1 MIDKREIL
9 EAASAFGLLPNVVE
23 KDYVLGW
30 ALAGINAHPALADSW
45 VFKGGTCLKK
55 CYFETYRFS
64 EDLDFTLRDEG
75 HLNVGFLRNVLGEVV
90 AWVSEQSGLAM
101 PADQLVF
108 DLYENP
114 RGRVSCEARIG
125 YRGPV
130 SPTAAAGGWPK
141 IRLDLTA
148 DERLVLGAVRR
159 DVFHPYSD
167 RPEAGIAILSY
178 AYEEAFGEK
187 IRALGERT
195 RPRDL
200 YDVVNLYRRGDSRPA
215 AAVLRNVLEQKCAY
229 KRIPIPMV
237 ETLALHRADVEAMW
251 QHMLGHQLPML
262 PPIQDFWD
270 ALPEIFAW
278 ILSGAETPQR
288 LRIEPGST
296 EIAIRSRALPMGV
309 PFRARP
315 ALEIIRF
322 AAANHLCVDL
332 TYDGRVRRI
341 EPYSLRQTAEGNY
354 VLHTI
359 RSDSSEHR
367 SYRVDRM
374 QAASVTSQ
382 AFSPR
387 YLVELTSEGPLPV
400 AEAASPYRVERRA
413 SRGSLTARGRHRAAP
428 SSRIGPVHVFRCT
441 VCRKTFERKSMDGSL
456 NPHKHPRGYECLGR
470 VCIYVRTKY
479 QERFTTLANRN
490 QFQRKFV
497 HFVRSHRSIEPLYAR
512 NRSHSSRPI

>member
-30 ALAGINAHPALADSW
+30 VLAGINAHPALADSW

-229 KRIPIPMV
+229 KRIPIPTV

-322 AAANHLCVDL
+322 AATNHLCVDL

-479 QERFTTLANRN
+479 
-490 QFQRKFV
+490 
-497 HFVRSHRSIEPLYAR
+497 
-512 NRSHSSRPI
+512 

>member
-30 ALAGINAHPALADSW
+30 VLAGINAHPALADSW

-229 KRIPIPMV
+229 KRIPIPTV

-479 QERFTTLANRN
+479 
-490 QFQRKFV
+490 
-497 HFVRSHRSIEPLYAR
+497 
-512 NRSHSSRPI
+512 